1 MPLSAAI
8 SGTNILFLLDFQQ
21 KVRFLSALGEI
32 YTATNQL
39 SLFKEQRSKLNLFIQ
54 RDSTHIILHK
64 MGNRF
69 YDIPQ
74 PYLFN

>member
-32 YTATNQL
+32 YIATNQL
-39 SLFKEQRSKLNLFIQ
+39 SLFKEQRS
-54 RDSTHIILHK
+54 
-64 MGNRF
+64 
-69 YDIPQ
+69 
-74 PYLFN
+74 